1 MLRKRSAGC
10 VGASTRGCARALA
23 GVGLVVCAASAQA
36 AAQGLPAEPLAF
48 FGGSLVVSGEA
59 SIAAAPADNGFFNFT
74 DYEQSSLRLARFSL
88 LTSWSLGD
96 RVSVLSELRAQNGR
110 PFDVHALF
118 LRVHPWP
125 SRAVTVQIGRI
136 PPTFGGF
143 ARRGYGVGNA
153 LIGYPLS
160 YQYLTSLRPDALP
173 ASADDLLR
181 MRGAGW
187 RSSFPVGDQTPRP
200 GLPPLSEVRWDTGVQ
215 VSVGDRPLQAV
226 ASVTTGSLSNPLVV
240 DDNAGKQLSGRL
252 TYRPSAGLAIGV
264 SVSRAAY
271 LTREATDQ
279 AHVGNHGT
287 FTQRAVGADVEFSR
301 DHWLVRAE
309 GLLTTWRVPR
319 IDAPFIESPL
329 GAAGLWVE
337 GQYKLRPGFYVAG
350 RADTLRFSRITGT
363 REAGRATPW
372 EFPVTRIEVGAGYS
386 VWRNATAKVGYQHN
400 WRENPRQSRTGFLT
414 AQLVY
419 WF

>member
-1 MLRKRSAGC
+1 MLRKRSTRWLSRR
-10 VGASTRGCARALA
+10 VRTRGRRLA
-23 GVGLVVCAASAQA
+23 AAVLLVCAAPAQA
-36 AAQGLPAEPLAF
+36 AAQSLPAEPLAL
-48 FGGSLVVSGEA
+48 FGGSLIVSGEA
-59 SIAAAPADNGFFNFT
+59 SVAVAPADNGFFNFT
-74 DYEQSSLRLARFSL
+74 DYEQSALRLVRFSL

-96 RVSVLSELRAQNGR
+96 RASVLSEVRAQTGR

-118 LRVHPWP
+118 LRVHPWTA
-125 SRAVTVQIGRI
+125 RAVTFQIGRI

-160 YQYLTSLRPDALP
+160 YQYLTSLRSDALP

-215 VSVGDRPLQAV
+215 VSIGDRPLQAV
-226 ASVTTGSLSNPLVV
+226 ASITNGSLSNPLVI

-252 TYRPSAGLAIGV
+252 AYRPSAGLVVGV
-264 SVSRAAY
+264 SASRAAY
-271 LTREATDQ
+271 LSREATDQ
-279 AHVGNHGT
+279 ALLGTRAT
-287 FTQRAVGADVEFSR
+287 FTQRAIGADAEYSR
-301 DHWLVRAE
+301 GHWLVRAE
-309 GLLTTWRVPR
+309 GVLTTWRVPR
-319 IDAPFIESPL
+319 LEAPFIESPL
-329 GAAGLWVE
+329 GALGFWVE

-372 EFPVTRIEVGAGYS
+372 EFPVTRIEVAAGYS

-400 WRENPRQSRTGFLT
+400 WRENPRQSRTRFLT

>member
-1 MLRKRSAGC
+1 MLRKRSARWVC
-10 VGASTRGCARALA
+10 ASPGARVRALA
-23 GVGLVVCAASAQA
+23 SAGLLVCVASTQA
-36 AAQGLPAEPLAF
+36 AAQGLPTEPLAL

-59 SIAAAPADNGFFNFT
+59 SVAAAPADNGFFNFT
-74 DYEQSSLRLARFSL
+74 DYEQSALRLTRFSL

-96 RVSVLSELRAQNGR
+96 RASVLGELRAQTGR

-125 SRAVTVQIGRI
+125 AHGVTLQIGRI

-143 ARRGYGVGNA
+143 ARRGYGVGNP

-215 VSVGDRPLQAV
+215 VSIGERPLQAI
-226 ASVTTGSLSNPLVV
+226 ASITNGSLSNPLVV
-240 DDNAGKQLSGRL
+240 DDNGGKQLSGRL
-252 TYRPSAGLAIGV
+252 AYRPSAGLVIGV
-264 SVSRAAY
+264 SASRAAY
-271 LTREATDQ
+271 LSRKATDQ
-279 AHVGNHGT
+279 ARLGDGGT
-287 FTQRAVGADVEFSR
+287 FTQQAVGADAEYSR
-301 DHWLVRAE
+301 GHWLVRAE

-319 IDAPFIESPL
+319 IEAPFIESPL
-329 GAAGLWVE
+329 GAAGFWLE

-363 REAGRATPW
+363 REGGRATPW

-400 WRENPRQSRTGFLT
+400 WRENPRRSRTGFLT